1 MLPGWTRRFAG
12 ILLVVI
18 AVVLLIRYTAEYN
31 GGVPWWSGLIR
42 EGFYPMQKG
51 ISAVVQETR
60 GVLAK
65 AAGLGGM
72 QAEIDS
78 LQKQIATLEMENN
91 QLRENCRELERL
103 RSLLGFKTSNPQY
116 ELLAARVIGRSF
128 SNWFSTL
135 TIDAGSKDG
144 VAKNMVVITPQGV
157 VGRISA
163 VGPYSSEVLLI
174 TDPQGP
180 AGAVVLVQDT
190 RIPGVVEGV
199 GDGTGMLH
207 MKHIPYDANIQ
218 EGQLVVTSGLGTVFP
233 AGLPIGRVQRV
244 EREAE
249 PSALQQDA
257 LIAPAVD
264 FNRLE
269 EVLIITRIAGGRQ
282 P

>member
-1 MLPGWTRRFAG
+1 LAG
-12 ILLVVI
+12 VLVAVA
-18 AVVLLIRYTAEYN
+18 AVVALVRYTAGDN
-31 GGVPWWSGLIR
+31 IALSWWSGLLQ
-42 EGFYPMQKG
+42 EGLYPVQKG
-51 ISAVVQETR
+51 ISIVLQETR
-60 GVLAK
+60 HGLAK

-72 QAEIDS
+72 QEEIDS
-78 LQKQIATLEMENN
+78 LRDQMAALEMENA

-103 RSLLGFKTSNPQY
+103 RLLLGFKTSNPQY
-116 ELLAARVIGRSF
+116 ELLAAKVIARNF

-135 TIDAGSKDG
+135 TVDAGSEDG

-163 VGPYSSEVLLI
+163 VGPHSSEVLLI

-190 RIPGVVEGV
+190 RIPGVVEGL
-199 GDGTGMLH
+199 GNGTGMLR
-207 MKHIPYDANIQ
+207 MRHIPYDADVQ
-218 EGQLVVTSGLGTVFP
+218 EGQAVVTSGLGAVFP
-233 AGLPIGRVQRV
+233 PGLPIGRVQRV
-244 EREAE
+244 EREGE
-249 PSALQQDA
+249 LSALQQHA

-269 EVLIITRIAGGRQ
+269 EVLIITRTVGGGR